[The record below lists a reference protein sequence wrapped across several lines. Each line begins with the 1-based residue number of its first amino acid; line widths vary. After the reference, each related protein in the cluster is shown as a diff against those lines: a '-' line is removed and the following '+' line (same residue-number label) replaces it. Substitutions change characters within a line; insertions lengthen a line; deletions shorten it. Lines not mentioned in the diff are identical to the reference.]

1 VIIMSKTSH
10 LPFQVL
16 SFSPLMFDLDKK
28 FKKNVQ
34 LGIIRDITGLVLVT
48 FWISEFSKGL
58 NSPLFRGIIQSSC
71 GVVRVC

>member
-1 VIIMSKTSH
+1 
-10 LPFQVL
+10 
-16 SFSPLMFDLDKK
+16 MFDLDKK